1 MGGENP
7 MIHEFRRA
15 GSICLF
21 VLTLGVSLHAQVPE
35 ELIGYPD
42 LIVHNAK
49 IVTMSDYSLNDSPGR
64 IVEAMAVRGDVIQFI
79 GSNQEVLRY
88 AGPRTRKIDLKGRTV
103 VPGLIDTHN
112 HMHNTAANEFFN
124 KHPEKLD
131 PIMKEFNVA
140 GNTFEEVTKA
150 IELIIKEHMANPLP
164 GQWVAINLPRPW
176 FGAGIG
182 PKYLRQGGMSDE
194 QLDALAP
201 NLPAALFTMGGG
213 FTVNNAG
220 RKDLKGMFMG
230 DPDNI
235 DVFLDNWEARGPGTA
250 PAITRAIAT
259 TKYFGERE
267 GGLAELA
274 DVLEDYLSNE
284 PMAGGF
290 TTYSSHLQ
298 GLLFLPAFQKLV
310 RENRMPIRLG
320 FAFMGC
326 VEFYGDMAGC
336 FKRHGDWT
344 GMGGKYFWNVGST
357 LSSLDGGPPGMC
369 TTLKER
375 PGYEGIVVDGC
386 LAKPG
391 TLYYDAIYTMFRS
404 KMRYVINH
412 SMGDKSMDMVLDIM
426 DKVVADDPDITE
438 EDMRQLRVTMD
449 HCFMS
454 PRPDQIPR
462 LKKYGM
468 IISCP
473 AGSNLN
479 RIVPWFPVFG
489 EQIADWN
496 QPAGNLIRGG
506 VMVTSEGEGSDEL
519 TPFYL
524 DYQRMTRKSDWG
536 KMVGPNQ
543 AIDRVSAIKMQTIW
557 GAFYVLKEKEL
568 GSLEPGKFADFVV
581 LNKDYFTIP
590 QEEIPT
596 VFPYMTVLGGKTMML
611 RKELATEMGVP
622 PVGFQKEWIF
632 RPKVDPNAE
641 PKLPLTRE

>member
-1 MGGENP
+1 
-7 MIHEFRRA
+7 MILDLRRA
-15 GSICLF
+15 GPVAFLLLVGTI
-21 VLTLGVSLHAQVPE
+21 VQAQVIPP
-35 ELIGYPD
+35 ELIVYPD

-64 IVEAMAVRGDVIQFI
+64 IAEAVAIRGDLIQFI
-79 GSNQEVLRY
+79 GSNQEVLRF
-88 AGPRTRKIDLKGRTV
+88 AGPQTRKIDLKGRTV

-112 HMHNTAANEFFN
+112 HMHNTATNEFFDKN
-124 KHPEKLD
+124 PGKLQ
-131 PIMKEFNVA
+131 PLMREFAVT

-150 IELIIKEHMANPLP
+150 IELIIKEKMANALP
-164 GQWVAINLPRPW
+164 GQWAAISLPRPW

-182 PKYLRQGGMSDE
+182 PKYLREGGMSDA

-201 NLPAALFTMGGG
+201 NMPAALFTMGGG

-220 RKDLKGMFMG
+220 RKELKGMFMG
-230 DPDNI
+230 DPDNV
-235 DVFLDNWEARGPGTA
+235 DMFLDNWEARGPGTA
-250 PAITRAIAT
+250 PAVTRAIAT
-259 TKYFGERE
+259 TKYFGQRE

-274 DVLEDYLSNE
+274 DVLEEHLASE

-290 TTYSSHLQ
+290 TTYSSHIQ
-298 GLLFLPAFQKLV
+298 GLEYLPAFQKLV
-310 RENRMPIRLG
+310 RENRMPIRFA

-344 GMGGKYFWNVGST
+344 GMGGKYFWNIGST

-391 TLYYDAIYTMFRS
+391 TLYYDAIYTMLRS

-412 SMGDKSMDMVLDIM
+412 SMGDKSMDTVLDIM
-426 DKVVADDPDITE
+426 DKVVEDDADITVD
-438 EDMRQLRVTMD
+438 DMRKMRITMD

-473 AGSNLN
+473 GGSNLN

-496 QPAGNLIRGG
+496 QPAGNLLRGG
-506 VMVTSEGEGSDEL
+506 VMVTSEGESSDAL
-519 TPFYL
+519 APFFL
-524 DYQRMTRKSDWG
+524 NYQRMTRISDWG
-536 KMVGPNQ
+536 KPVGPNQ

-557 GAFYVLKEKEL
+557 GAHYVLKEREL

-581 LNKDYFTIP
+581 LSKDYFTVP
-590 QEEIPT
+590 QDEIPT
-596 VFPYMTVLGGKTMML
+596 VIPIMTVVGGKTMMV
-611 RKELATEMGVP
+611 RTEFAQELGVP
-622 PVGFQKEWIF
+622 PMGLQKKWIYK
-632 RPKVDPNAE
+632 PVVDPNAE
-641 PKLPLTRE
+641 PKLPRTRE